1 MNHDRLPLMQGLG
14 SFSKSTENVK
24 ANVSCWDVCESLRDF
39 KSSQHE
45 LRQAAVWRS
54 H

>member
-1 MNHDRLPLMQGLG
+1 MNHDWLPLMQGLG

-24 ANVSCWDVCESLRDF
+24 ANVSCWDVCKSLRDF